1 MDFRRG
7 LSERDALKLE
17 ADLKGL
23 KVTKLEG
30 LWVTKFNG
38 LKVPSIKCLV
48 TKFKAL
54 KVTNLKGKP
63 TSKV

>member
-17 ADLKGL
+17 ADLKSL

-38 LKVPSIKCLV
+38 LKVPSIKCL
-48 TKFKAL
+48 
-54 KVTNLKGKP
+54 
-63 TSKV
+63 